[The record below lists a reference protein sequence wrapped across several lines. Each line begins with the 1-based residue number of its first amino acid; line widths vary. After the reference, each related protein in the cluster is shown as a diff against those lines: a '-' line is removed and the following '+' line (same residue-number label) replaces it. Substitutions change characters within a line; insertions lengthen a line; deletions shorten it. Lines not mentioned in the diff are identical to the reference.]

1 MGQFQRKD
9 TPNRATEGSGMS
21 GMSLKTLLLLVSFTS
36 TTYSFTLI
44 DTFSQARDAQCG
56 IGKDGTD
63 FGEATM
69 FQESW
74 VHGKTGACG
83 FAGPNTDQAEG
94 FFAAVGTEDWLDGFA
109 CGTCAQLYYR
119 GNTITVN
126 VVDRCG
132 ACTKG
137 WFDLGGPAWT
147 KLTGGELPGHIRG
160 VKSKWVPCPASL
172 TGGGSMLLYF
182 KPGSHPWDTRIQP
195 VAHTLPVR
203 GMEVAAGGSP
213 WKKMKKCENYMFC
226 KPRGLTLRSSYT
238 LRVTSDSGTIE
249 VEMDTI
255 PEGEYVDLNENNG
268 GFCSGSGSTKPS
280 TATSSPMSTSTA
292 LATIVQTTTVPPTS
306 SYTPPAYVDC
316 ALADGL
322 FPDPHNC
329 RGFVK
334 CAQGDPYHMVCSG
347 GLFFDPVTY
356 NCNWPFATDCQGRP
370 VL

>member
-1 MGQFQRKD
+1 
-9 TPNRATEGSGMS
+9 
-21 GMSLKTLLLLVSFTS
+21 
-36 TTYSFTLI
+36 
-44 DTFSQARDAQCG
+44 
-56 IGKDGTD
+56 
-63 FGEATM
+63 M

-83 FAGPNTDQAEG
+83 FASPNTDLAEG

-109 CGTCAQLYYR
+109 CGTCAQLSYR

-137 WFDLGGPAWT
+137 WFDLGGPAWR

-203 GMEVAAGGSP
+203 GMEVAAGGSE

-226 KPRGLTLRSSYT
+226 KPRGLTLRSSYA
-238 LRVTSDSGTIE
+238 LRIISDSGTIE
-249 VEMDTI
+249 VQMDAI
-255 PEGEYVDLNENNG
+255 PEGEYVDLKKNNG
-268 GFCSGSGSTKPS
+268 GYCSGSTSGS
-280 TATSSPMSTSTA
+280 TATSSPIELINPAPT
-292 LATIVQTTTVPPTS
+292 LATTTVPPATS
-306 SYTPPAYVDC
+306 YSPPPYVDC
-316 ALADGL
+316 AVADGV

-347 GLFFDPVTY
+347 GLYFDPVTY
-356 NCNWPFATDCQGRP
+356 NCNWPWSTDCQGRP
-370 VL
+370 VLT